1 MLNLLRKLLPAR
13 WRADAPPSQPMRD
26 SDLHRLFDGPALGRE
41 RALTMEARRWLVALP
56 EYAWPKRLCVL
67 HPAIANRLADLWTE
81 RARCEEY
88 FVDLLMDDAVMA
100 ADTAAPLRAELI
112 RLESYY
118 RKAMDLDPDE
128 VSVERRESRREH

>member
-1 MLNLLRKLLPAR
+1 
-13 WRADAPPSQPMRD
+13 
-26 SDLHRLFDGPALGRE
+26 
-41 RALTMEARRWLVALP
+41 
-56 EYAWPKRLCVL
+56 
-67 HPAIANRLADLWTE
+67 
-81 RARCEEY
+81 
-88 FVDLLMDDAVMA
+88 MA